1 MALFP
6 IFLKMKGRRCLV
18 AGAGEV
24 AESKIQSLLKV
35 EAEVTVV
42 APKAKASVVS
52 LAEEGRIHWHP
63 REFNAAVLDEAA
75 KRNVI
80 CNSVDD
86 PPNCDFYFPS
96 IVDRGNLQ
104 IAISTAGESP
114 ALAQQLRREIDS
126 QLPKGLGPWLAS
138 LGALRRE
145 VLEMM
150 PAGEER
156 KLLLHTLAQREVCDL
171 EECPSRQLARKTAAE
186 SSSG

>member
-1 MALFP
+1 M
-6 IFLKMKGRRCLV
+6 
-18 AGAGEV
+18 

-63 REFNAAVLDEAA
+63 REFEAADLDGMFLVVAATDRLEVNAAVFDEAA